1 MDNILNIKFD
11 NNPEPGDT
19 IEFKYDTSG
28 DGNYE
33 SIQIEFVSSGNRIRP
48 GEFEIQQ
55 TLDETIDAF
64 VEYFINDFQLV
75 VNSIELFTIEV
86 ERGVITQLGQ
96 ETLVQIEN
104 ILGGFDSLVITSPSS
119 NLDGELTSN
128 VIEGINEITLLLSNN
143 PSDGDRVDFEYYP
156 DYPDKSTIDTINLMF
171 VSGSPSSLGDIPIGS
186 NLNQTYRNIME
197 WFSRYY
203 NNNGQFDIYL
213 NEDSDTS
220 DYTYISIRASNA
232 SIFKDIAST
241 VDPSD
246 AEIEEVSRPIEQRS
260 ASEFILVKSPKMVYN
275 TSSSNYKRF
284 RFSLRL
290 LTNPSVGSSFKFDLK
305 QNGINKIFYEKYF
318 RTSGSGNNDVIIGTN
333 VNDTMNNLY
342 NNLVQYNSSDLAEY
356 EVNNNILYIDIYDG
370 DENEYSIDMLNNDA
384 NIEYYGPVV
393 DGGARG
399 YDHTIFNVD
408 EWEGMK
414 ERVVNYIN
422 SKWVIDKPL
431 ISEDQYQ
438 TYINVSPLIDNSLR
452 SNLGTYTS
460 RAEVLPLPSGTS
472 KWVSVSAVNK
482 LIDLDRDIISR
493 TYYALDGWS
502 EDGSNV
508 VPRVLLVGGRYGT
521 EYGKPVRYIRRAL
534 HRGSVG
540 RIHYQTKLH
549 NNSVSVLGNGSSMI
563 IQNTSGNPL
572 NNREF
577 IKSVRI
583 PYVDNSDQPFNQ
595 TMTMVFGY
603 SEERFPSAN
612 RTDGM
617 PVFDDIAVDPFRIET
632 TKVIIDII
640 DECKYPVVE
649 VIFKNRYGVL
659 ETLTFGKVSKRE
671 LKTTREDFSSSVVD
685 INGVPNLNTHNK
697 KPFNING
704 QEEYTLNT
712 GHIKEHMNEVYTDL
726 FMSDEIYLKCDYVGK
741 FVPVSLVDNDFNRM
755 KRVNVGLINYT
766 FRFRT
771 SYNKNYNY
779 S

>member
-1 MDNILNIKFD
+1 MDNILNLKFD
-11 NNPEPGDT
+11 NNPDPGDS
-19 IEFKYDTSG
+19 IEFKYDTDGS
-28 DGNYE
+28 GNYE

-48 GEFEIQQ
+48 GEFEIQSS
-55 TLDETIDAF
+55 LEDTIKAF
-64 VEYFINDFQLV
+64 YEYFINDFQLV
-75 VNSIELFTIEV
+75 VNSIELFTIKV
-86 ERGVITQLGQ
+86 EQDI
-96 ETLVQIEN
+96 LVQIEN
-104 ILGGFDSLVITSPSS
+104 ILGGFDSLVISSPSS
-119 NLDGELTSN
+119 SLDGELTSN
-128 VIEGINEITLLLSNN
+128 ITEGINEITLLFSNN

-156 DYPDKSTIDTINLMF
+156 DYPNKSNIDTITLMF
-171 VSGSPSSLGDIPIGS
+171 VSGSPSSLGDIPIGP
-186 NLNQTYRNIME
+186 NLNDTYKNIIE
-197 WFSRYY
+197 WFGRYY
-203 NNNGQFDIYL
+203 NNTGLFDIYL
-213 NEDSDTS
+213 NEDDDTS
-220 DYTYISIRASNA
+220 DYTYISIRAANA
-232 SIFKDIAST
+232 SIFKDISST

-246 AEIEEVSRPIEQRS
+246 AEVEEVSRPIEQRVS
-260 ASEFILVKSPKMVYN
+260 SEFILVKSPKMVYN

-305 QNGINKIFYEKYF
+305 QNGINKIFYLKYF
-318 RTSGSGNNDVIIGTN
+318 RTSGTGNNDVIIGTN
-333 VNDTMNNLY
+333 VNDTMTNLY
-342 NNLVQYNSSDLAEY
+342 NNLIQYNSSDLVQY
-356 EVNNNILYIDIYDG
+356 DVNNNIIYFDIYDG
-370 DENEYSIDMLNNDA
+370 DENEYSIDMLDNDA

-414 ERVVNYIN
+414 ERVVNFIN

-431 ISEDQYQ
+431 ISEDQFQ

-452 SNLGTYTS
+452 SNLGSYTS
-460 RAEVLPLPSGTS
+460 RSEVLPLPPGSS
-472 KWVSVSAVNK
+472 KWVSVMAINK
-482 LIDLDRDIISR
+482 LIDLDRDSISR
-493 TYYALDGWS
+493 VYYALDGWS
-502 EDGSNV
+502 EDGSNM

-521 EYGKPVRYIRRAL
+521 ENGKPVRYIRRAL

-549 NNSVSVLGNGSSMI
+549 NNSVSVLGNGSSMT

-583 PYVDNSDQPFNQ
+583 PYTNNLDQPFVE
-595 TMTMVFGY
+595 TITMVFGY
-603 SEERFPSAN
+603 SEERFPTAN

-617 PVFDDIAVDPFRIET
+617 PVPVFDDVAVDPFRIET
-632 TKVIIDII
+632 TKVLIEII

-671 LKTTREDFSSSVVD
+671 LKTTREDYSSSVVD
-685 INGVPNLNTHNK
+685 LNGIPNLNIHNK

-726 FMSDEIYLKCDYVGK
+726 FMSDEIYLKCESLDK
-741 FVPVSLVDNDFNRM
+741 FVPVNLIDNDFNRM

-779 S
+779 N